1 MKKLMLLFCL
11 LASFIAC
18 SDDKD
23 TPEEPK
29 MPITDLTL
37 PTVNPIAGD
46 NVTIAGKGF
55 AQDCKIQVKP
65 EGAET
70 AVDVTIVE
78 VTDAGITFKAP
89 AELTGKCKVILL
101 QGGKSYELGDLTF
114 DEAPDV
120 EATLYGVFADETTT
134 SVCPIDVTTQRRGK
148 ALFTLDSDIEGIVAD
163 NHGVVYY
170 KAITF
175 VDNKSTYEL
184 RYYDIK
190 AGKGG
195 KIDWAEAPRCF
206 SISTDGE
213 KLYALTYD
221 KDTYEIG
228 LYSIERGGNVTP
240 LNTYDG
246 GNVEVMCNRL
256 YSTGGTFL
264 YGEEKMF
271 VGIRMDMGDVVYH
284 MSVFGELAAEDGYL
298 DPASSVDLMTSFHY
312 VDAGEKYYVFK
323 NNENEGGTA
332 GTTVHNFVNEDEWDG
347 SDYNNP
353 VVTTIDNSFVDQVYD
368 PTTGL
373 IYGMFGESD
382 DGNILPFDPKTDKV
396 LDPWMNSGC
405 VALLY
410 IKAQE

>member
-1 MKKLMLLFCL
+1 MKRLILLFCL

-37 PTVNPIAGD
+37 PTVNPVAGD

-89 AELTGKCKVILL
+89 AELTGKCKVILQ
-101 QGGKSYELGDLTF
+101 QGGKSYELGDITIE
-114 DEAPDV
+114 EAPDV

-195 KIDWAEAPRCF
+195 KIDWADAGRCF

-221 KDTYEIG
+221 TDSYDIC
-228 LYSIERGGNVTP
+228 LYSVERNGNAEL
-240 LNTYDG
+240 LNTYSDQLDAPYK
-246 GNVEVMCNRL
+246 RL

-264 YGEEKMF
+264 YGEDYIF
-271 VGIRMDMGDVVYH
+271 AGLRLDMGEMTYH
-284 MSVFGELAAEDGYL
+284 ISIVADLTEDYYDYPAAED
-298 DPASSVDLMTSFHY
+298 MMKSFRFVKTNDNH
-312 VDAGEKYYVFK
+312 YVFK
-323 NNENEGGTA
+323 NNEGEDATA
-332 GTTVHNFVNEDEWDG
+332 TTTVHEFAGEDEWYGD
-347 SDYNNP
+347 DYNNP
-353 VVTTIDNSFVDQVYD
+353 VIATIENYFVDQVYD

-373 IYGMFGESD
+373 IYGMFGDESD
-382 DGNILPFDPKTDKV
+382 GILPFDPKTKKA
-396 LDPWMNSGC
+396 LDPWMGSGC